1 MINALLIIG
10 FLLVAV
16 AYSAVGFGGGSTYNA
31 LLVLSGLDFRVI
43 PVIALSCNIL
53 VVSGGVYHFYR
64 AGKLDYKALLPF
76 VALSIPAAWLGGSLP
91 VSEEL
96 FTGLLG
102 VALLVTGIQM
112 LWNPVNHLH
121 PRRPVN
127 PWILGLPLGAVTGLV
142 AGITGIGGGIFL
154 APCLHLLGWDKP
166 RRIAAMASGF
176 ILVNS
181 LAGLTGQLMKQNG
194 QTLIP
199 EWLNAWPL
207 FIAVVI
213 GGQIGSRLAAG
224 KLPQLWVRRL
234 TAVLVLWVAVRLLRH
249 WLVLLTG

>member
-1 MINALLIIG
+1 MLNGLLVIA
-10 FLLVAV
+10 FLLTAI
-16 AYSAVGFGGGSTYNA
+16 AYSSVGFGGGSTYNA
-31 LLVLSGLDFRVI
+31 LLVLAGMDFRVI

-64 AGKLDYKALLPF
+64 AGKLDYQALLPF
-76 VALSIPAAWLGGSLP
+76 VALSIPAAWLGGSMP
-91 VSEEL
+91 VSEVL

-102 VALLVTGIQM
+102 VALLATGIQM
-112 LWNPVNHLH
+112 LWNPGSH
-121 PRRPVN
+121 PPPGKPVN
-127 PWILGLPLGAVTGLV
+127 PWVVGLPLGAVTGLV

-154 APCLHLLGWDKP
+154 APCLHLLAWDRP

-181 LAGLTGQLMKQNG
+181 IAGLAGQLMKRDG
-194 QTLIP
+194 QTPLT
-199 EWLNAWPL
+199 EWLSAWPL
-207 FIAVVI
+207 FVAVVV

-224 KLPQLWVRRL
+224 RLPQLWVRRM

-249 WLVLLTG
+249 WLVLLTA

>member
-1 MINALLIIG
+1 
-10 FLLVAV
+10 
-16 AYSAVGFGGGSTYNA
+16 
-31 LLVLSGLDFRVI
+31 
-43 PVIALSCNIL
+43 
-53 VVSGGVYHFYR
+53 
-64 AGKLDYKALLPF
+64 
-76 VALSIPAAWLGGSLP
+76 
-91 VSEEL
+91 
-96 FTGLLG
+96 
-102 VALLVTGIQM
+102 
-112 LWNPVNHLH
+112 
-121 PRRPVN
+121 
-127 PWILGLPLGAVTGLV
+127 
-142 AGITGIGGGIFL
+142 
-154 APCLHLLGWDKP
+154 
-166 RRIAAMASGF
+166 MASGF